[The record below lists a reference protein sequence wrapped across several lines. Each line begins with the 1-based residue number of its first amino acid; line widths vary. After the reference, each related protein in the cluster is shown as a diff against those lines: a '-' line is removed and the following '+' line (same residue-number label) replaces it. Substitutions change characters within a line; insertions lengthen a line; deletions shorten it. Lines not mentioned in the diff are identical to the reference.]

1 VSFHRQP
8 SASFKALA
16 REALAELDAD
26 EPDLSPAELMGGT
39 TAWGDS
45 DSWVRQAEAARDP
58 ANAPTMRPH
67 VVAPCQKLQSHS
79 ALRLHCTCGR
89 GLDFLALASLA
100 TGVLVVSSPRLL
112 PPKQRRGGTQDL
124 ASVDD
129 KDPNRPWTFAAWEH
143 MMSRRSAM
151 HRSSWQA
158 PPIHPVLGPNAG
170 VMGDT
175 AKRQTFNCEGCGA
188 THTFLNITLLRLTLK
203 AIAEGKTEVRLDGS
217 TNGG

>member
-1 VSFHRQP
+1 VSFDREP
-8 SASFKALA
+8 STSFKALA
-16 REALAELDAD
+16 REALAELNAD
-26 EPDLSPAELMGGT
+26 EPDLSPVELMGGT

-45 DSWVRQAEAARDP
+45 GSWVTQVEASRDP

-67 VVAPCQKLQSHS
+67 VIAACQQLQSHR

-89 GLDFLALASLA
+89 RLDFLALASFA

-129 KDPNRPWTFAAWEH
+129 KDSNRRWTFAAWEH

-175 AKRQTFNCEGCGA
+175 AKRQTFNCKECGA
-188 THTFLNITLLRLTLK
+188 THTLLNVTLLRLVLQ
-203 AIAEGKTEVRLDGS
+203 AVAEGKTEVRLAGS
-217 TNGG
+217 TMGD